1 MWPSWPGWHS
11 VAEHLDLVFVGIA
24 LATIGAITSAFGMN
38 LMKASKS
45 LERNRPW
52 YRRTRF
58 LIGVSLACWINTA
71 LDVVAF
77 ALTPLALIAPIGG
90 VTIVA
95 SVLFARMGCAG
106 EKEYVV
112 WQQWV
117 AILCVVTGVSVV
129 AVCGPH
135 PEPILNQTEV
145 LQHYHNA
152 PFLIYQA
159 GAWTA
164 IVATFLGIKL
174 KKVGQPGL
182 ETTVVTAATA
192 GLCSGLTQT
201 MMKVLAICVA
211 DFAITHHTP
220 FLIPEFWL
228 TIIELVAVAFILL
241 YMLNMCLASAPLSLA
256 TPLYTVSVILFTIVA
271 GTAFYGDL
279 EVATKYELILFTL
292 GVALVI
298 VGMGVLVAWRESSN
312 DQRLLPGSDS
322 AAGKA
327 PAPPACETQPVEET
341 TLQART
347 VDPDPEL

>member
-1 MWPSWPGWHS
+1 MWPLWPGWHN
-11 VAEHLDLVFVGIA
+11 VTEHLDLVFVGIA
-24 LATIGAITSAFGMN
+24 LATIGAVTSGFGMN
-38 LMKASKS
+38 LMKASKT

-77 ALTPLALIAPIGG
+77 ALTPLALVAPIGG

-106 EKEYVV
+106 EKEYVG

-117 AILCVVTGVSVV
+117 AILCVVTGVGVV

-135 PEPILNQTEV
+135 PEPVLNQTEV

-152 PFLIYQA
+152 PFLLYQA
-159 GAWTA
+159 GAWMA
-164 IVATFLGIKL
+164 IGVTFLGIRL
-174 KKVGQPGL
+174 KKVGHPGL
-182 ETTVVTAATA
+182 ETTVITAATA
-192 GLCSGLTQT
+192 GVCSGLTQT
-201 MMKVLAICVA
+201 MMKVLAICMA
-211 DFAITHHTP
+211 DFAITHATP

-228 TIIELVAVAFILL
+228 TIVELIAVAFILL
-241 YMLNMCLASAPLSLA
+241 YMLNTCLASAPLSLS
-256 TPLYTVSVILFTIVA
+256 TPLYMVSVILFTIVA

-279 EVATKYELILFTL
+279 EVATKYELILFTM

-298 VGMGVLVAWRESSN
+298 VGMGVLVAWRESAN
-312 DQRLLPGSDS
+312 DQRLLPGSD
-322 AAGKA
+322 AGAGKA
-327 PAPPACETQPVEET
+327 PAPPAYEAQPVDET
-341 TLQART
+341 TVEAKI